1 MGEFPPSSI
10 PWTTFGTYVVSIVLV
25 VICATGVFTLQ
36 LDRFCEP
43 PASGLMC
50 DILWSDP
57 MEDFGNEM
65 GPAESFVENHVRGCS
80 YFFSYK
86 AACAFLE
93 RNGLFSIIRSHE
105 AQVDG
110 YAISFTYVFSSSPLM
125 VHTDTVLTERVARLV
140 CHRW

>member
-57 MEDFGNEM
+57 MEDFGNEK
-65 GPAESFVENHVRGCS
+65 GPESFVENHVRGCS
-80 YFFSYK
+80 YFFSYE

-110 YAISFTYVFSSSPLM
+110 YATSFTYISP
-125 VHTDTVLTERVARLV
+125 VL
-140 CHRW
+140 H